1 MPKATTNRQTLP
13 QIVKAI
19 KALEKTNISNVVE
32 IGRLLQ
38 EASEKCE
45 HGKYQAWL
53 AIHFGWSYRSAVNYR
68 NVFDFSQKCKRF
80 TFEHFTLSAIYV
92 VAGLDTEIPWQAAAY
107 KAILETASH
116 RRINHREASGT
127 VRFHFDNQPEP
138 AAPVEPP
145 AIPPRPIRDDP
156 PPAEF
161 DDDEIEAD
169 DGDDETETPSSSDD
183 DADADDE
190 REQEIMLIQLKDMLE
205 IPEGDRIWPALIA
218 DIGAA
223 KLRKFIMMLQAVY
236 EAHCENSAVK
246 SAADRAEDKAARK
259 QPAH

>member
-1 MPKATTNRQTLP
+1 MLGSPADRVPISRRARAKAMPKATTNRQTLP

-127 VRFHFDNQPEP
+127 VRFHFDNQP
-138 AAPVEPP
+138 A
-145 AIPPRPIRDDP
+145 
-156 PPAEF
+156 PAEF